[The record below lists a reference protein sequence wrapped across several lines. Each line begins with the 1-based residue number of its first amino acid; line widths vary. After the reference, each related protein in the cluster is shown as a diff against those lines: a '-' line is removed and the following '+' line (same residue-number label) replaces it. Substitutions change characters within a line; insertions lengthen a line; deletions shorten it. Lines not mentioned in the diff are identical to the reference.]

1 MDAQASSD
9 LTIQNE
15 NSYEDLLVSIEASEG
30 ILSLLIGV
38 CDDNDFRERIIARYE
53 AELQPDVRPYRV
65 TLARGEPSLSAAIA
79 QLVQGDEYLRQGGRA
94 VLTVTGIEQFYF
106 LKLGAKRSE
115 QEIFF
120 GYLQWTR
127 EAMREFPFPIVL
139 WVTQQIQASLSKKAP
154 DFWSWRKGVFWFVC
168 KKTTAVP
175 SREIA
180 DLRSTLTDEDDS
192 SFIPLEDLQELIRQT
207 EQQTGDKSPSLAT
220 LYARMGQIYGRRLDE
235 GESQDYQ
242 KEQALAIE
250 YCCKAIE
257 LQKEL
262 NLEIDLAAS
271 LNNLAALYESQGR
284 YEQAEPLYLQAL
296 ELSQRLLGEDHPN
309 VATSLNNLAG
319 LYKSQGRYN
328 EAEPLYLQA
337 LELRKHLLGEDHPNV
352 ATSLNDLALLYE
364 SQGRYNE
371 AEPLL
376 LQALELWKHLLGED
390 HPHVATSLNNLA
402 LLYKSQGRYNEAE
415 PLLLQALEL
424 WKHLLGEDHPDVA
437 TSLNNLAGLYKSQ
450 GRYEQAEPLYL
461 QALNI
466 CERRLGVEHPNTV
479 TTRKNLEALRA
490 AIYSKRQHFDT
501 LSDRAEGSTST
512 RSVTGQKGKD

>member
-1 MDAQASSD
+1 MDTQASLD

-15 NSYEDLLVSIEASEG
+15 DSYEDLLVSIEASEG

-139 WVTQQIQASLSKKAP
+139 WVTHQIQASLSKKAL

-168 KKTTAVP
+168 KRTSAVP

-180 DLRSTLTDEDDS
+180 DLRFTIEERKLLGTDEDDS

-220 LYARMGQIYGRRLDE
+220 LYARMGQIYRRRLDE

-271 LNNLAALYESQGR
+271 LNNLAALY
-284 YEQAEPLYLQAL
+284 
-296 ELSQRLLGEDHPN
+296 
-309 VATSLNNLAG
+309 
-319 LYKSQGRYN
+319 KSQGRYN

-337 LELRKHLLGEDHPNV
+337 L
-352 ATSLNDLALLYE
+352 
-364 SQGRYNE
+364 
-371 AEPLL
+371 
-376 LQALELWKHLLGED
+376 
-390 HPHVATSLNNLA
+390 
-402 LLYKSQGRYNEAE
+402 
-415 PLLLQALEL
+415 
-424 WKHLLGEDHPDVA
+424 
-437 TSLNNLAGLYKSQ
+437 
-450 GRYEQAEPLYL
+450 
-461 QALNI
+461 NI
-466 CERRLGVEHPNTV
+466 RERRLGLDHPHTV
-479 TTRKNLEALRA
+479 TVRENLEALRA
-490 AIYSKRQHFDT
+490 AI
-501 LSDRAEGSTST
+501 
-512 RSVTGQKGKD
+512 

>member
-180 DLRSTLTDEDDS
+180 DLRSTLEEKKLLGTDEDDS

-207 EQQTGDKSPSLAT
+207 EQQRGDKSPSLAT
-220 LYARMGQIYGRRLDE
+220 LYARMGQIYYRRLEE
-235 GESQDYQ
+235 GEYQDYQ

-337 LELRKHLLGEDHPNV
+337 LEL
-352 ATSLNDLALLYE
+352 
-364 SQGRYNE
+364 
-371 AEPLL
+371 
-376 LQALELWKHLLGED
+376 
-390 HPHVATSLNNLA
+390 
-402 LLYKSQGRYNEAE
+402 
-415 PLLLQALEL
+415 

-479 TTRKNLEALRA
+479 TIRKNLEALRA

-501 LSDRAEGSTST
+501 LSNRAEGSTST

>member
-30 ILSLLIGV
+30 RLSLLIGV
-38 CDDNDFRERIIARYE
+38 CDDNEFRERIIARYE

-271 LNNLAALYESQGR
+271 LNNLALLYNSQGR
-284 YEQAEPLYLQAL
+284 Y
-296 ELSQRLLGEDHPN
+296 S
-309 VATSLNNLAG
+309 
-319 LYKSQGRYN
+319 

-337 LELRKHLLGEDHPNV
+337 LELRKHLLGEDHP
-352 ATSLNDLALLYE
+352 
-364 SQGRYNE
+364 
-371 AEPLL
+371 
-376 LQALELWKHLLGED
+376 
-390 HPHVATSLNNLA
+390 
-402 LLYKSQGRYNEAE
+402 
-415 PLLLQALEL
+415 
-424 WKHLLGEDHPDVA
+424 DVA
-437 TSLNNLAGLYKSQ
+437 TSLNNLAGLYYSQ
-450 GRYEQAEPLYL
+450 GRYDQAEPLL
-461 QALNI
+461 VQALELSKRLLGENHPYVATNLNNLAGLYDSQGRYAEA
-466 CERRLGVEHPNTV
+466 ERLY
-479 TTRKNLEALRA
+479 LRA
-490 AIYSKRQHFDT
+490 LEILERVVGDDHPSTITIRENLAILRQERH
-501 LSDRAEGSTST
+501 TSN
-512 RSVTGQKGKD
+512 S